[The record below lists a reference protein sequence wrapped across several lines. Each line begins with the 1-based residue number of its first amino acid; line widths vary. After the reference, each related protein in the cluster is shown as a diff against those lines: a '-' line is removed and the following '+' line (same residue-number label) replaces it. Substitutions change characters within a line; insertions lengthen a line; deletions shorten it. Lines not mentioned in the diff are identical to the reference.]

1 MPVVDTPARG
11 TLESVESSE
20 SAPGLPFP
28 RAVPAPRLPL
38 PAVSLPTVLLFAGA
52 LVVWAGSTWL
62 LLAGLVPAA
71 VTVVLNTAAT
81 FAMYTVVHESAHHS
95 AGKLTWVNET
105 LGRLAV
111 LFVAAY
117 ASFPSLRYVHGEH
130 HRHTNGPVRA
140 DPDAWVQR
148 GPRWQLPL
156 RWLTLDFS
164 YARCYFSRL
173 RARPPHELAETLVVL
188 SVAVSAGVALA
199 VSGHGAELLLVY
211 LLPQRFGVGLLA
223 WAFGWLPHH
232 GLPAAGPL
240 GRFGTTRV
248 RVGLDRLVTPV
259 LLAQNLHLVH
269 HLHPAVPF
277 HRYRRVWLDNRE
289 AYLARDVPIS
299 TVWGQEL
306 TVAGYRAMAGLDDV
320 PDDAAPEPEPEP
332 PSPLGPSRFHRL
344 RVSGVRPLTA
354 DAVAVTLAVPPQ
366 LTHEFRF
373 TPGQHVA
380 VRAVL
385 DGRPVRR
392 TYSICAPAD
401 SGELRIAVK
410 RRAGGAFSGFA
421 ATKLAAG
428 DYLDVL
434 PPSGG
439 FTLVPDPAR
448 TAHYVALAAGS
459 GITPVLSILVSALRA
474 EPHSRATLLYVNT
487 SGATTLFAA
496 ELTALAQGFG
506 GRLHVVHYR
515 TDERDPDLHT
525 HRPARTFDTVGEALA
540 ISHERYQRG
549 RLDGTRL
556 RALLQNRLHP
566 AKVDEWF
573 LCGPRGLTDLARRTL
588 ADADVPEENVHFE
601 LFRGAAPLR
610 DPAGFPANVA
620 VTVGGTTTDV
630 PAKAGETVLDAA
642 LRAGFEVPYSCTG
655 GACGTCRATL
665 LHGQVEMDVRYALTE
680 DDAAAGRI
688 LTCRARAT
696 TPEVAVD
703 YDR

>member
-1 MPVVDTPARG
+1 MPVVDTPTRGSLESARG
-11 TLESVESSE
+11 
-20 SAPGLPFP
+20 LPVP

-38 PAVSLPTVLLFAGA
+38 PAVSVPTVLLFAGA
-52 LVVWAGSTWL
+52 LAVWAGATWL

-130 HRHTNGPVRA
+130 HRHTNASFRA
-140 DPDAWVQR
+140 DPDAWTSR
-148 GPRWQLPL
+148 GPGWQLPL
-156 RWLTLDFS
+156 RWLTLDVA
-164 YARCYFSRL
+164 YARCYFTRL
-173 RARPPHELAETLVVL
+173 RTRPPHELAETLVVL
-188 SVAVSAGVALA
+188 SAALA
-199 VSGHGAELLLVY
+199 TAAALVASGHGVELLLVY
-211 LLPQRFGVGLLA
+211 LLPQRLGMGLLA
-223 WAFGWLPHH
+223 WSFGWLPHH

-248 RVGLDRLVTPV
+248 RVGLDRLLTAV

-299 TVWGQEL
+299 TAWGRDL
-306 TVAGYRAMAGLDDV
+306 TPAEYRAAAGLTGC
-320 PDDAAPEPEPEP
+320 PDDAVPVPAPAP
-332 PSPLGPSRFHRL
+332 PPLGPSRFHRL

-354 DAVAVTLAVPPQ
+354 DAVAVTFDVPPD
-366 LTHEFRF
+366 LATEYRF

-385 DGRPVRR
+385 DAQPVRR
-392 TYSICAPAD
+392 TYSICAPAG

-410 RRAGGAFSGFA
+410 KRAGGAFSGFA
-421 ATKLAAG
+421 TTTLTAG
-428 DYLDVL
+428 DFLDVL

-459 GITPVLSILVSALRA
+459 GITPVLSILVSALQA

-556 RALLQNRLHP
+556 RAMLQNRLHP

-610 DPAGFPANVA
+610 DPAGSPANVA
-620 VTVGGTTTDV
+620 VTVGGTTTRV

-655 GACGTCRATL
+655 GACGTCQATL
-665 LHGQVEMDVRYALTE
+665 VHGQVDMDVRYALTE
-680 DDAAAGRI
+680 DDVAAGRI
-688 LTCRARAT
+688 LSCRARAT
-696 TPEVAVD
+696 TPEVCVD

>member
-1 MPVVDTPARG
+1 MPVALTQQHGRVAVAPTGERTARA
-11 TLESVESSE
+11 V
-20 SAPGLPFP
+20 
-28 RAVPAPRLPL
+28 VPAPRVCL
-38 PAVSLPTVLLFAGA
+38 PAVSVPALLLFTGGA
-52 LVVWAGSTWL
+52 AVWATATWL
-62 LLAGLVPAA
+62 LLAGLVPAV
-71 VTVVLNTAAT
+71 VTVLLNTVVT

-95 AGKLTWVNET
+95 AGKLTWVNEV

-111 LFVAAY
+111 PFVAAY
-117 ASFPSLRYVHGEH
+117 ASFPSLRFVHGLH
-130 HRHTNGPVRA
+130 HRHTNASAHA
-140 DPDAWVQR
+140 DPDAWTSR

-156 RWLTLDFS
+156 RWLTLDVS
-164 YARCYFSRL
+164 YARCYFARL
-173 RARPPHELAETLVVL
+173 RSRPPHELAETLVVL
-188 SVAVSAGVALA
+188 ATALTA
-199 VSGHGAELLLVY
+199 AAALVTSGHGVELVLVY
-211 LLPQRFGVGLLA
+211 LLPQRLGLGLLA
-223 WAFGWLPHH
+223 WSFGWLPHH
-232 GLPAAGPL
+232 GLPAAGPE

-248 RVGLDRLVTPV
+248 RVGLDRLLTPV

-277 HRYRRVWLDNRE
+277 HRYRRVWLENRE
-289 AYLARDVPIS
+289 AYLTRDVPLS
-299 TVWGQEL
+299 TAWGREL
-306 TVAGYRAMAGLDDV
+306 TAAEYLAAAGLET
-320 PDDAAPEPEPEP
+320 EPEVVVPAP
-332 PSPLGPSRFHRL
+332 ASPPLGPSRFHRL
-344 RVSGVRPLTA
+344 RVREVRQLTA
-354 DAVAVTLAVPPQ
+354 DAVALTFYVPPQ
-366 LTHEFRF
+366 LKDEFRF

-385 DGRPVRR
+385 DGLPVRR
-392 TYSICAPAD
+392 TYSICAPAA

-410 RRAGGAFSGFA
+410 RRPGGAFSSH
-421 ATKLAAG
+421 ATTALAEG
-428 DYLDVL
+428 DFLDVL

-439 FTLVPDPAR
+439 FTHTPDPAR

-459 GITPVLSILVSALRA
+459 GITPVLSILVSTLSA
-474 EPHSRATLLYVNT
+474 EPHSKATLLYVNT
-487 SGATTLFAA
+487 SGATTMFAR
-496 ELTALAQGFG
+496 ELSALADGFG

-515 TDERDPDLHT
+515 TDERDPDLHA
-525 HRPARTFDTVGEALA
+525 HRPRQFDVVGEALA

-610 DPAGFPANVA
+610 DPAGAPAAVA
-620 VTVGGTTTDV
+620 VTLGGRTTSI
-630 PAKAGETVLDAA
+630 PAAAGETVLDAA

-655 GACGTCRATL
+655 GACGTCQATL

-680 DDAAAGRI
+680 DDAAANRI
-688 LTCRARAT
+688 LTCRSRAT

-703 YDR
+703 YDRR

>member
-1 MPVVDTPARG
+1 MSVVDTPTRG
-11 TLESVESSE
+11 SLEP
-20 SAPGLPFP
+20 APGQPSP
-28 RAVPAPRLPL
+28 RAVPVPRLPL
-38 PAVSLPTVLLFAGA
+38 PAVSVPAVLLFAGTLA
-52 LVVWAGSTWL
+52 VWAASTWL
-62 LLAGLVPAA
+62 LLAGLVPAV
-71 VTVVLNTAAT
+71 VTVVLNTAVT
-81 FAMYTVVHESAHHS
+81 FAVYTVVHESAHHS

-130 HRHTNGPVRA
+130 HRHTNASFRA
-140 DPDAWVQR
+140 DPDAWTSR
-148 GPRWQLPL
+148 GPAWLLPL
-156 RWLTLDFS
+156 RWLTLDVS
-164 YARCYFSRL
+164 YARCYVSRL
-173 RARPPHELAETLVVL
+173 RTRPSHELAETLVVL
-188 SVAVSAGVALA
+188 SVAVFAGVALVA
-199 VSGHGAELLLVY
+199 SGHGLDLLLVY
-211 LLPQRFGVGLLA
+211 LLPQRLGLGLLA

-248 RVGLDRLVTPV
+248 RVGLDRLMTPV

-299 TVWGQEL
+299 TAWGRDL
-306 TVAGYRAMAGLDDV
+306 TTAEYRAAEGLTGG
-320 PDDAAPEPEPEP
+320 PDDAVPVPAPP
-332 PSPLGPSRFHRL
+332 PLGPSRFHRL
-344 RVSGVRPLTA
+344 RVADVRPLTA
-354 DAVAVTLAVPPQ
+354 DAVAVRFDVPPD
-366 LTHEFRF
+366 LAAEYRF

-385 DGRPVRR
+385 DGQPVRR

-401 SGELRIAVK
+401 SGELRIVVK
-410 RRAGGAFSGFA
+410 KRAGGAFSGFA
-421 ATKLAAG
+421 TTALAAG
-428 DYLDVL
+428 QFLDVL

-459 GITPVLSILVSALRA
+459 GITPVLSILVSALRM

-487 SGATTLFAA
+487 SGATTLFAD
-496 ELTALAQGFG
+496 ELTALADGFG

-525 HRPARTFDTVGEALA
+525 HRPARTFDTLGEALA

-610 DPAGFPANVA
+610 DPAGFPAEVA
-620 VTVGGTTTDV
+620 VKLGATTTRI
-630 PAKAGETVLDAA
+630 AARAGETVLDAA

-680 DDAAAGRI
+680 DDVAAGRI

>member
-1 MPVVDTPARG
+1 MSVVDTPARG
-11 TLESVESSE
+11 SLEP
-20 SAPGLPFP
+20 ARGLPSP

-38 PAVSLPTVLLFAGA
+38 PSVSVPAVLLFAGA
-52 LVVWAGSTWL
+52 LAVWVTSTWL
-62 LLAGLVPAA
+62 LPAGLVPAV
-71 VTVVLNTAAT
+71 VTVVLNTAVT

-130 HRHTNGPVRA
+130 HRHTNASVRA
-140 DPDAWVQR
+140 DPDAWTSR
-148 GPRWQLPL
+148 GPAWLLPL
-156 RWLTLDFS
+156 RWLTLDVS
-164 YARCYFSRL
+164 YARCYVSRL
-173 RARPPHELAETLVVL
+173 RVRPPHELAETLVVL
-188 SVAVSAGVALA
+188 SVAVSAGVALVA
-199 VSGHGAELLLVY
+199 AGHGPELVLVY
-211 LLPQRFGVGLLA
+211 LLPQRLGVGLLA

-232 GLPAAGPL
+232 GLPAAGPR

-248 RVGLDRLVTPV
+248 RVGLDRLLTPV

-299 TVWGQEL
+299 TVWGRDL
-306 TVAGYRAMAGLDDV
+306 TTAQYRAEAGLTGG
-320 PDDAAPEPEPEP
+320 PDDAVPAPAP
-332 PSPLGPSRFHRL
+332 PPPGPSRFHRL
-344 RVSGVRPLTA
+344 RVADVRPLTA
-354 DAVAVTLAVPPQ
+354 DAVAVTFDVPPD
-366 LTHEFRF
+366 LAAEYRF

-385 DGRPVRR
+385 DGQPVRR
-392 TYSICAPAD
+392 TYSICAPAG
-401 SGELRIAVK
+401 SGDLRIVVK
-410 RRAGGAFSGFA
+410 RRPGGAFSGFA
-421 ATKLAAG
+421 TTALTAG
-428 DYLDVL
+428 QFLDVL

-448 TAHYVALAAGS
+448 SAHYVALAAGS
-459 GITPVLSILVSALRA
+459 GITPVLSIVVSALRA

-496 ELTALAQGFG
+496 ELTTLAEGFG

-515 TDERDPDLHT
+515 TDERDPDLHA
-525 HRPARTFDTVGEALA
+525 HRPVRHFDAVGEALA

-588 ADADVPEENVHFE
+588 ADADVPEEDVHFE

-610 DPAGFPANVA
+610 DPAGFPAE
-620 VTVGGTTTDV
+620 VTVTLGATTTRI
-630 PAKAGETVLDAA
+630 AARAGETVLDAA

-665 LHGQVEMDVRYALTE
+665 LQGQVDMDVRYALTV
-680 DDAAAGRI
+680 DDVAVGRI

>member
-1 MPVVDTPARG
+1 MSVVDTQPRG
-11 TLESVESSE
+11 
-20 SAPGLPFP
+20 SAPPVTPAAPATGETATRP
-28 RAVPAPRLPL
+28 VPAPRIAL
-38 PAVSLPTVLLFAGA
+38 PAVSLPALLLFAGA
-52 LVVWAGSTWL
+52 LAVWGTATWL
-62 LLAGLVPAA
+62 LLAGLGHPV
-71 VTVVLNTAAT
+71 VTVVLNTVVT

-95 AGKLTWVNET
+95 AGKLTWVNEV

-111 LFVAAY
+111 PFVAAY
-117 ASFPSLRYVHGEH
+117 ASFPALRYVHGRH
-130 HRHTNGPVRA
+130 HRHTNAPVHA
-140 DPDAWVQR
+140 DPDAWTSR
-148 GPRWQLPL
+148 GPAWQLPL
-156 RWLTLDFS
+156 RWLTLDVS
-164 YARCYFSRL
+164 YARCYFARL
-173 RARPPHELAETLVVL
+173 RNRPPHELAETLVVL
-188 SVAVSAGVALA
+188 AAALSAGVALVA
-199 VSGHGAELLLVY
+199 TGHGAELVLVY
-211 LLPQRFGVGLLA
+211 LLPQRLGLGLLA
-223 WAFGWLPHH
+223 WSFGWLPHH
-232 GLPAAGPL
+232 GLPAAGPH

-248 RVGLDRLVTPV
+248 RVGLDRLLTPL

-289 AYLARDVPIS
+289 AYLANAVPIV
-299 TVWGQEL
+299 TAWGREL
-306 TVAGYRAMAGLDDV
+306 TPAQYRAWQRPACGHGDAG
-320 PDDAAPEPEPEP
+320 PAPEPA
-332 PSPLGPSRFHRL
+332 PLGPSRFHRL

-354 DAVAVTLAVPPQ
+354 DAVAVTFEVPPH
-366 LTHEFRF
+366 LAAEFRF

-380 VRAVL
+380 VRAVV

-392 TYSICAPAD
+392 TYSICAPAG

-421 ATKLAAG
+421 TTALAAG
-428 DYLDVL
+428 DFLDVL

-439 FTLVPDPAR
+439 FTHVPDPAR
-448 TAHYVALAAGS
+448 AAHYVALAAGS
-459 GITPVLSILVSALRA
+459 GITPVLSILVSALAA

-487 SGATTLFAA
+487 SGATTLFAP
-496 ELTALAQGFG
+496 ELTALAEGFG

-515 TDERDPDLHT
+515 TDERDPDLHA
-525 HRPARTFDTVGEALA
+525 HRPVRHFDTVGEALA

-588 ADADVPEENVHFE
+588 AEADVPEENVHFE
-601 LFRGAAPLR
+601 LFRGAAPLLG
-610 DPAGFPANVA
+610 PAGSKAT
-620 VTVGGTTTDV
+620 VTVTLGGRTARVTAD
-630 PAKAGETVLDAA
+630 AGETVLNAA

-655 GACGTCRATL
+655 GACGTCRAKL
-665 LHGQVEMDVRYALTE
+665 VQGQVDMDVRYALTE
-680 DDAAAGRI
+680 DDVAADRI

-696 TPEVAVD
+696 TPEVTVD

>member
-1 MPVVDTPARG
+1 MSVIDTQTRRSTEP
-11 TLESVESSE
+11 
-20 SAPGLPFP
+20 APGWVG
-28 RAVPAPRLPL
+28 RCAVPAPRFPL
-38 PAVSLPTVLLFAGA
+38 PAVALPAVLLFAGA
-52 LVVWAGSTWL
+52 LAVWVVSTWL
-62 LLAGLVPAA
+62 LVAGLTPPA
-71 VTVVLNTAAT
+71 VTVALNTAVT
-81 FAMYTVVHESAHHS
+81 FAMYTVVHESAHHA
-95 AGKLTWVNET
+95 AGKLTWVNEV

-111 LFVAAY
+111 PFVAAY
-117 ASFPSLRYVHGEH
+117 ASFPSLRYVHGQH
-130 HRHTNGPVRA
+130 HRHTNASVRA
-140 DPDAWVQR
+140 DPDAWTTR
-148 GPRWQLPL
+148 GPAWQLPL
-156 RWLTLDFS
+156 RWLTLDVS
-164 YARCYFSRL
+164 YARCYFTRL
-173 RARPPHELAETLVVL
+173 RTRPPHELAETLVVL
-188 SVAVSAGVALA
+188 SAALSAGVALVA
-199 VSGHGAELLLVY
+199 TGHGVELLLVY
-211 LLPQRFGVGLLA
+211 LLPQRLGVGLLA

-232 GLPAAGPL
+232 GLPAAGPG

-248 RVGLDRLVTPV
+248 RVGLERLLTPV

-289 AYLARDVPIS
+289 AYLAQDVPIS
-299 TVWGQEL
+299 TAWGRDLSAAE
-306 TVAGYRAMAGLDDV
+306 YRAATGLTDGPDV
-320 PDDAAPEPEPEP
+320 TVPAQAPP
-332 PSPLGPSRFHRL
+332 PSGPSRFHRL
-344 RVSGVRPLTA
+344 RVAEVRPLTA
-354 DAVAVTLAVPPQ
+354 DAVAVTFDVPPD
-366 LTHEFRF
+366 LAAEFRF

-385 DGRPVRR
+385 DGQPVRR
-392 TYSICAPAD
+392 TYSICARAG

-410 RRAGGAFSGFA
+410 RRPGGAFSGY
-421 ATKLAAG
+421 ATSALAAG
-428 DYLDVL
+428 DVLDVL

-439 FTLVPDPAR
+439 FTLTPDPAR

-459 GITPVLSILVSALRA
+459 GITPVLSILVSALST

-487 SGATTLFAA
+487 SGATTLFAN
-496 ELTALAQGFG
+496 ELTALADGFG

-515 TDERDPDLHT
+515 TDERDPDLHA
-525 HRPARTFDTVGEALA
+525 HRPVRHFDTVGEALA

-610 DPAGFPANVA
+610 DPAGAPAEVA
-620 VTVGGTTTDV
+620 VTLGGSTTEVT
-630 PAKAGETVLDAA
+630 AAAGETVLDAA

>member
-1 MPVVDTPARG
+1 MTAAVTQPIGSATVAAPA
-11 TLESVESSE
+11 S
-20 SAPGLPFP
+20 GLVRA
-28 RAVPAPRLPL
+28 RAVPAPRIPL
-38 PAVSLPTVLLFAGA
+38 PAVSLPALTLFAGGLA
-52 LVVWAGSTWL
+52 VWGASTWL
-62 LLAGLVPAA
+62 LLAGLVPAV
-71 VTVVLNTAAT
+71 VTVLLNTAVT
-81 FAMYTVVHESAHHS
+81 FAMYTVVHESAHHC
-95 AGKLTWVNET
+95 AGKLTWVNEV

-111 LFVAAY
+111 PFVAAY
-117 ASFPSLRYVHGEH
+117 ASFPSLRFVHGEH
-130 HRHTNGPVRA
+130 HRHTNAAGHT
-140 DPDAWVQR
+140 DPDAWTSR

-164 YARCYFSRL
+164 YARCYFARL
-173 RARPPHELAETLVVL
+173 RTRPPQELAETVVVL
-188 SVAVSAGVALA
+188 AAALSAAVALVA
-199 VSGHGAELLLVY
+199 NGHGVELLLVY
-211 LLPQRFGVGLLA
+211 VLPQRLGLGLLA

-232 GLPAAGPL
+232 GLPAAATCG

-248 RVGLDRLVTPV
+248 RIGLERLLTPA

-277 HRYRRVWLDNRE
+277 HRYRRVWLENRE

-299 TVWGQEL
+299 TAWGRDL
-306 TVAGYRAMAGLDDV
+306 TAEEYRMAVGLEVTPEVTV
-320 PDDAAPEPEPEP
+320 PAPAP
-332 PSPLGPSRFHRL
+332 PPLGPSRFHRL
-344 RVSGVRPLTA
+344 RVREISALTA
-354 DAVAVTLAVPPQ
+354 DAVALTFYVPPQ
-366 LTHEFRF
+366 LAAEFRF

-385 DGRPVRR
+385 DGQPVRR

-410 RRAGGAFSGFA
+410 RRPGGAFSGFA
-421 ATKLAAG
+421 TTTLAAG
-428 DYLDVL
+428 DFLDVL

-439 FTLVPDPAR
+439 FTLTPDPAR
-448 TAHYVALAAGS
+448 TAHYVAMAAGS
-459 GITPVLSILVSALRA
+459 GITPVLSILVSALSA

-487 SGATTLFAA
+487 SGATTLFAR
-496 ELTALAQGFG
+496 ELSALAEGFG

-525 HRPARTFDTVGEALA
+525 HRPRQFDTIGEALA

-556 RALLQNRLHP
+556 RALLQGRLHP

-573 LCGPRGLTDLARRTL
+573 LCGPRGLMDLVRRTL

-610 DPAGFPANVA
+610 DPAGLAARVA
-620 VTVGGTTTDV
+620 VTLGGASTSV
-630 PAKAGETVLDAA
+630 AAGPGETVLDAA
-642 LRAGFEVPYSCTG
+642 LRAGLEVPYSCTG
-655 GACGTCRATL
+655 GACGTCQATL
-665 LHGQVEMDVRYALTE
+665 LHGQVDMDVRYALTE
-680 DDAAAGRI
+680 DDAASCRI

-703 YDR
+703 YDRR